1 MKKRSRV
8 LRYALPILA
17 SLVMIVAAFS
27 IAKTNFWSRPLVLA
41 QAQPAAGNT
50 VSGQIERIGA
60 VGLVEPSSQLI
71 KIGTNISGIVEKV
84 FVQPSSNVKAGDPLF
99 ALDRRA
105 LKAVLAQRHSELAV
119 AKAELQETR
128 ARIPAL
134 LAIIKM
140 AQAEVGAAK
149 AETDDFI
156 DLVRIAKQLESGS
169 GISEREKKRRQILL
183 RRSQSKL
190 LEAQAKL
197 IKAKAE
203 LSLFDED
210 KGGASIAVKLSI
222 LEKTQAAVK
231 LAETNLDLGI
241 IRAPISGTV
250 LQVNVRKGEFAL
262 AGNSDQPLML
272 LGNTASLH
280 VRVDVDEEE
289 IHRFRSDTKAVA
301 AIRGLPDRKIEL
313 SFVRTEPLV
322 IPKHS
327 LSGRIEERVDT
338 RVLQIIY
345 KIENDVQNIFPG
357 QLLDIFITSEKGKTN
372 TARNTPR

>member
-1 MKKRSRV
+1 

-17 SLVMIVAAFS
+17 GLTMIVTAFS
-27 IAKTNFWSRPLVLA
+27 IAKTNFNSHPLELA
-41 QAQPAAGNT
+41 HAQPAAGNT
-50 VSGQIERIGA
+50 VSGKIERIGA

-84 FVQPSSNVKAGDPLF
+84 FILPGSKVKAGDPLF

-105 LKAVLAQRHSELAV
+105 LKAVLAQRHSEFAV

-128 ARIPAL
+128 AGIPAL

-231 LAETNLDLGI
+231 LAETNLDLGV

-250 LQVNVRKGEFAL
+250 LQVNVRNGEFAL
-262 AGNSDQPLML
+262 AGDSDQPLML
-272 LGNTASLH
+272 LGNTDSLH

-301 AIRGLPDRKIEL
+301 TIRGSPDRKIEL

-322 IPKHS
+322 VPKRS

-345 KIENDVQNIFPG
+345 KIENDERTIFPG
-357 QLLDIFITSEKGKTN
+357 QLLDIFISSEREKTN
-372 TARNTPR
+372 TARITPQ